1 MSMLLRGSLL
11 AAVMLAASTTAHAAF
26 LTTNPAPPNVQPGD
40 TLEVALE
47 TDADFGDWTGVNIDL
62 TYNADVLSY
71 DTTAFNSLIDDLIAP
86 QIEPDGASGIT
97 TIQNI
102 TGSALLIEGS
112 DQGGSGAGTLATM
125 VFQAVA
131 PGFTD
136 VAVTG
141 TGGTLIVPDF
151 NAELSVGATVVPLPA
166 PILLFLSGLAGVAGL
181 VRFGR
186 RRDTADATA

>member
-26 LTTNPAPPNVQPGD
+26 LTTNPEPPNVQPGD

-47 TDADFGDWTGVNIDL
+47 TDAAFGTWTGVQMDL
-62 TYNADVLSY
+62 TYNASVLSY
-71 DTTAFNSLIDDLIAP
+71 QTTTFNSLIDEFTEP
-86 QIEPDGASGIT
+86 QSEPAGASGII
-97 TIQNI
+97 TIEDIAGTRFLN
-102 TGSALLIEGS
+102 
-112 DQGGSGAGTLATM
+112 DPGGSGAATLATM
-125 VFQAVA
+125 VFEAVA
-131 PGFTD
+131 PGVTD
-136 VAVTG
+136 VGITG
-141 TGGTLIVPDF
+141 IGDTLIDPNFNGTL
-151 NAELSVGATVVPLPA
+151 SVEAQVVPLPA